1 MVRCGDSPRNSGT
14 RENDGIFEMV
24 AAVKEEEG
32 VVEFGLKSVFFNG
45 IAQVPDG
52 EKKLDKPMGAFP
64 WWLHQ
69 QYDKILMETALKNV
83 VK

>member
-1 MVRCGDSPRNSGT
+1 MVRCGDTPRNSGT

-24 AAVKEEEG
+24 ADVKKEEG

-45 IAQVPDG
+45 IALPDK
-52 EKKLDKPMGAFP
+52 EKPVAKPLGAFP

-69 QYDKILMETALKNV
+69 QYDKVLMETALKNV
-83 VK
+83 MR